1 MAYALNK
8 SDNGLLITLE
18 DGVVDTITTSLT
30 LIGRNAPT
38 FGERQNENFIRLLE
52 NFARSTAPG
61 SDVGDALGPPMVGQ
75 LWYNVT
81 TKQINVYTG
90 TGAENGWKSLGGVV
104 KGLDGVV
111 PANLKQGDFFYATDT
126 DTLSVYNGTGLD
138 FVGPVNVRDSQGKL
152 FAGNTRLT
160 AERLAKTPSGNAAV
174 VSLYVDGERLAVFN
188 KGLEFATA
196 ISGFASVG
204 QGITLNSTLSNPRFT
219 GTATNSDK
227 LGGSLATDF
236 ARKSASNN
244 TLAGNLYITDNTGLS
259 IGTTQQ
265 TDYSFSPT
273 QVTSSGTLNNG
284 VLTNNVEAG
293 SWVIRT
299 KKNGSWRNSIVING
313 DNGAVTINGSLTVS
327 DPEGGEFNAG
337 TASKWATPRT
347 LNVTGIG
354 SGSVAIDGSQDVTL
368 NITPAYA
375 AVDRTGD
382 TMTGGLTLPTN
393 GLNVGNSQLRVSN
406 GNIGVNVSDPA
417 VTLDIAGALRTRI
430 ATDYG
435 TGGAISIN
443 CAASNNHLVALASS
457 ATFTLANFEVGQVVR
472 VTITGSNNPISW
484 ATAVRWPY
492 GVAPDLSVGPTD
504 TAVVTFHKPSASFI
518 LATYVIY

>member
-1 MAYALNK
+1 
-8 SDNGLLITLE
+8 
-18 DGVVDTITTSLT
+18 
-30 LIGRNAPT
+30 
-38 FGERQNENFIRLLE
+38 
-52 NFARSTAPG
+52 
-61 SDVGDALGPPMVGQ
+61 
-75 LWYNVT
+75 
-81 TKQINVYTG
+81 
-90 TGAENGWKSLGGVV
+90 
-104 KGLDGVV
+104 
-111 PANLKQGDFFYATDT
+111 
-126 DTLSVYNGTGLD
+126 
-138 FVGPVNVRDSQGKL
+138 
-152 FAGNTRLT
+152 
-160 AERLAKTPSGNAAV
+160 
-174 VSLYVDGERLAVFN
+174 
-188 KGLEFATA
+188 
-196 ISGFASVG
+196 
-204 QGITLNSTLSNPRFT
+204 
-219 GTATNSDK
+219 
-227 LGGSLATDF
+227 LGGSLAADF

-299 KKNGSWRNSIVING
+299 KKDGSWRNSIVING
-313 DNGAVTINGSLTVS
+313 DNGAVTINGSLTVA

-337 TASKWATPRT
+337 TASKWTTPRT
-347 LNVTGIG
+347 INVTGIG
-354 SGSVAIDGSQDVTL
+354 SGSVAIDGSEDVTL

-417 VTLDIAGALRTRI
+417 VSVDIAGALRTRI

-443 CAASNNHLVALASS
+443 CAASNNHLVELASS

>member
-18 DGVVDTITTSLT
+18 DGVVDTSTTSLT

-52 NFARSTAPG
+52 NFARATAPG
-61 SDVGDALGPPMVGQ
+61 SNVGDAVGPPMVGQ

-90 TGAENGWKSLGGVV
+90 SGADNGWKSLGGFV
-104 KGLDGVV
+104 KGLSTDTV
-111 PANLKQGDFFYATDT
+111 ANLKQGDFYYATDT
-126 DTLSVYNGTGLD
+126 ETLSIHNGTGLD
-138 FVGPVNVRDSQGKL
+138 FVGPINVRDGVGKL

-160 AERLAKTPSGNAAV
+160 AERLTKTPSGTAAV

-188 KGLEFATA
+188 KGLEFTTA
-196 ISGFASVG
+196 VSGFATVG
-204 QGITLNSTLSNPRFT
+204 QGITLNSTLANPRFT
-219 GTATNSDK
+219 GTATNSDS
-227 LGGSLATDF
+227 LGGSAAATF
-236 ARKSASNN
+236 ARLTAANN
-244 TLAGNLYITDNTGLS
+244 TFAGNLYITDNGGLS
-259 IGTTQQ
+259 VGTTQQ

-313 DNGAVTINGSLTVS
+313 DSGAVTINGSLSVT
-327 DPEGGEFNAG
+327 DPQGGAFNAD

-347 LNVTGIG
+347 INVTGIG
-354 SGSVAIDGSQDVTL
+354 TGSVAIDGSQDVTL

-375 AVDRTGD
+375 GVDRTGD
-382 TMTGGLTLPTN
+382 TMTGGLTLPGN
-393 GLNVGNSQLRVSN
+393 GLVVGSQLRVSN
-406 GNIGVNVSDPA
+406 GKIGVNASDPA
-417 VTLDIAGALRTRI
+417 VSLDINGALRSRI
-430 ATDYG
+430 KEDYG
-435 TGGAISIN
+435 TSGAISID
-443 CAASNNHLVALASS
+443 CAASNNHLVNLVGN
-457 ATFTLANFEVGQVVR
+457 ATFTLANFEIGQVVR
-472 VTITGSNNPISW
+472 VTVTGSNNAISW

>member
-18 DGVVDTITTSLT
+18 DGVVDTTTTSLT

-52 NFARSTAPG
+52 NFARATAPG
-61 SDVGDALGPPMVGQ
+61 SVSGDSLGPPMVGQ

-90 TGAENGWKSLGGVV
+90 SGSENGWKSLGGLV
-104 KGLDGVV
+104 KGLDGVD
-111 PANLKQGDFFYATDT
+111 PGNLKQGDFYYATDT
-126 DTLSVYNGTGLD
+126 DTLSIHNGTDLD
-138 FVGPVNVRDSQGKL
+138 FVGPINVRDSVGKL
-152 FAGNTRLT
+152 FAGKTRLT
-160 AERLAKTPSGNAAV
+160 AERLTKTPSGTAAV
-174 VSLYVDGERLAVFN
+174 VTLYVDGERLAIFN
-188 KGLEFATA
+188 TGLEFTTA
-196 ISGFASVG
+196 ISGFSTIG
-204 QGITLNSTLSNPRFT
+204 QGITLNSTLANPRFS
-219 GTATNSDK
+219 GTAKDSDK
-227 LGGSLATDF
+227 LGGYAAADF
-236 ARKSASNN
+236 ARLSATNN
-244 TLAGNLYITDNTGLS
+244 SFTGNLYITDNGGLS
-259 IGTTQQ
+259 VGTTQQ
-265 TDYSFSPT
+265 TNYSFSPT

-299 KKNGSWRNSIVING
+299 KKNGSWRNNIVVNG
-313 DNGAVTINGSLTVS
+313 DTGGVTINGPLTVS
-327 DPEGGEFNAG
+327 DPAGGAFGAD
-337 TASKWATPRT
+337 TAARWATPRT
-347 LNVTGIG
+347 LNIAGIG
-354 SGSVAIDGSQDVTL
+354 SGNVVIDGSQDVTL
-368 NITPAYA
+368 NITPAYQ

-382 TMTGGLTLPTN
+382 TMTGGLTLPGN
-393 GLNVGNSQLRVSN
+393 GLVVGSQLRVSN
-406 GNIGVNVSDPA
+406 GKIGVNVSDPA
-417 VTLDIAGALRTRI
+417 VSVDIAGALRTRI
-430 ATDYG
+430 REDYATA
-435 TGGAISIN
+435 GAISIN
-443 CAASNNHLVALASS
+443 CADSNSHLVALTGS
-457 ATFTLANFEVGQVVR
+457 ATFTLANFEVGQTVR

>member
-52 NFARSTAPG
+52 NFARATAPG
-61 SDVGDALGPPMVGQ
+61 SVSGDALGPPMVGQ

-111 PANLKQGDFFYATDT
+111 PANLKQGDFYYATDT
-126 DTLSVYNGTGLD
+126 DTLSVYNGSALD

-174 VSLYVDGERLAVFN
+174 VTLYVDGERLAVFN
-188 KGLEFATA
+188 KGAEFNTA
-196 ISGFASVG
+196 ISGFATVS
-204 QGITLNSTLSNPRFT
+204 QGITLNTTLSNPRFK
-219 GTATNSDK
+219 GVATDSDA
-227 LGGSLATDF
+227 LGGYAASDF
-236 ARKSASNN
+236 ARLSASNN

-259 IGTTQQ
+259 VGTTQQ

-299 KKNGSWRNSIVING
+299 KKNGSWRNNIVVNG
-313 DNGAVTINGSLTVS
+313 DTGGVTINGPLTVS
-327 DPEGGEFNAG
+327 DPNGGEFSADSS
-337 TASKWATPRT
+337 ARWATPRT

-354 SGSVAIDGSQDVTL
+354 SGSVSIDGSQDVTL
-368 NITPAYA
+368 NITPAYQ

-382 TMTGGLTLPTN
+382 TMTGGLTLPGN
-393 GLNVGNSQLRVSN
+393 GLVVGSQLRVSN
-406 GNIGVNVSDPA
+406 GNIGVNVSDPI
-417 VTLDIAGALRTRI
+417 VSLDIAGAFRSRI
-430 ATDYG
+430 KDDYG

-443 CAASNNHLVALASS
+443 CAASNNHLVELASN
-457 ATFTLANFEVGQVVR
+457 ATFTLANFEVGQTVR
-472 VTITGSNNPISW
+472 ITITGADNAISW
-484 ATAVRWPY
+484 ATTVRWPY
-492 GVAPDLSVGPTD
+492 GVVPDLSVGPTD
-504 TAVVTFHKPSASFI
+504 TAVVTLHKPSASFI

>member
-18 DGVVDTITTSLT
+18 DGVVDTTTTSLT

-52 NFARSTAPG
+52 NFARATAPG
-61 SDVGDALGPPMVGQ
+61 SNVGDAVGPPMVGQ
-75 LWYNVT
+75 LWYNLT
-81 TKQINVYTG
+81 TRQINVYTG
-90 TGAENGWKSLGGVV
+90 SGEDNGWKSLGGFV
-104 KGLDGVV
+104 KALSTDTV
-111 PANLKQGDFFYATDT
+111 ANLKQGDFHYATDT
-126 DTLSVYNGTGLD
+126 ETLSIYNGTGLD
-138 FVGPVNVRDSQGKL
+138 FVGPINVRDGVGKL

-160 AERLAKTPSGNAAV
+160 AERLTKTPSGTAAV

-188 KGLEFATA
+188 KGLEFTTA
-196 ISGFASVG
+196 LSGFATVG
-204 QGITLNSTLSNPRFT
+204 QGITLNSTLANPRFT
-219 GTATNSDK
+219 GTATNSDS
-227 LGGSLATDF
+227 LGGSVAATF
-236 ARKSASNN
+236 ARLTAANN
-244 TLAGNLYITDNTGLS
+244 TFAGNLYITDNSGLS
-259 IGTTQQ
+259 VGTVQQ

-313 DNGAVTINGSLTVS
+313 DNGAVTINGSLSVT
-327 DPEGGEFNAG
+327 DPNGGVFNAG

-347 LNVTGIG
+347 LNITGIG
-354 SGSVAIDGSQDVTL
+354 TGSVAIDGSQDVTL

-375 AVDRTGD
+375 GVDRTGD
-382 TMTGGLTLPTN
+382 TMTGGLTLPGN
-393 GLNVGNSQLRVSN
+393 GLVVGSQLRVTN
-406 GNIGVNVSDPA
+406 GKIGVNASDPA
-417 VTLDIAGALRTRI
+417 VSLDIAGALRSRI
-430 ATDYG
+430 KEDYG
-435 TGGAISIN
+435 TSGAISID
-443 CAASNNHLVALASS
+443 CAASNNHLVNLVGN
-457 ATFTLANFEVGQVVR
+457 ATFTLANFEIGQVVR
-472 VTITGSNNPISW
+472 VTVTGSNNAISW